1 MHAAPI
7 VRRHAVVL
15 RTENIRERES
25 MSAGRLA
32 GAVAIVTGASAGI
45 GETTAITF
53 GREGAKVVVVGRTQ
67 GELQRV
73 AGIITA
79 AGGEAMVVQADV
91 TRTAD
96 VEAMVK
102 AVMDCHGRIDV
113 LVNGVGGW
121 TKLSPITEISDEDW
135 DEVMTLNLTSMFR
148 CVRAVSKVMIA
159 QKRGRIIN
167 MSSQSGVGPN
177 AGTNSNI
184 PYACS
189 KAAVIAFTKHLAK
202 QLGPDGITVNT
213 VSPGT
218 TLTARVAKVWDLPTQ
233 QKKAATNPLRC
244 LVEPQDSANACLFLA
259 SDEAHHITGMN
270 MNVNAGSSMV

>member
-1 MHAAPI
+1 
-7 VRRHAVVL
+7 
-15 RTENIRERES
+15 

-53 GREGAKVVVVGRTQ
+53 GREGAKVVVVGRTEK
-67 GELQRV
+67 ELQRV
-73 AGIITA
+73 AGIIAA
-79 AGGEAMVVQADV
+79 AGGEAIAVRADV
-91 TRTAD
+91 TRTVD

-102 AVMDCHGRIDV
+102 AVMDRYGRIDV

-121 TKLSPITEISDEDW
+121 TKLAPVTEISDDDW
-135 DEVMTLNLTSMFR
+135 DEVLTLNLTSTFR
-148 CVRAVSKVMIA
+148 CVRAVAKIMIA

-167 MSSQSGVGPN
+167 MASQSGVGPN

-233 QKKAATNPLRC
+233 QKKASTNPLRC
-244 LVEPQDSANACLFLA
+244 LVEPQDSADACLFLA
-259 SDEAHHITGMN
+259 SDEARHITGMN
-270 MNVNAGSSMV
+270 QIGRAHV

>member
-1 MHAAPI
+1 
-7 VRRHAVVL
+7 
-15 RTENIRERES
+15 
-25 MSAGRLA
+25 MSAGRVA

-53 GREGAKVVVVGRTQ
+53 GREGAKVVVVGRTEM
-67 GELQRV
+67 ELQRV
-73 AGIITA
+73 AGIIVA
-79 AGGEAMVVQADV
+79 AGGEAITVRADV

-102 AVMDCHGRIDV
+102 AVMDRYGRIDI

-121 TKLSPITEISDEDW
+121 TTLAPVTEISDDDW
-135 DEVMTLNLTSMFR
+135 DEVLKRNLTSTFR
-148 CVRAVSKVMIA
+148 CVRAVAKIMIA

-167 MSSQSGVGPN
+167 MASQSGVGPN
-177 AGTNSNI
+177 PGTNSNI

-244 LVEPQDSANACLFLA
+244 LVEPQDSADACLFLA
-259 SDEAHHITGMN
+259 SDEARHITGIN
-270 MNVNAGSSMV
+270 LNVNAGSSMV

>member
-1 MHAAPI
+1 
-7 VRRHAVVL
+7 
-15 RTENIRERES
+15 

-53 GREGAKVVVVGRTQ
+53 GREGAKVVVVGRTEM
-67 GELQRV
+67 ELQRV
-73 AGIITA
+73 AGMIAA
-79 AGGEAMVVQADV
+79 AGGEAMAVRADV

-102 AVMDCHGRIDV
+102 AVMDRYGRIDI

-121 TKLSPITEISDEDW
+121 TKQAPVTEISDEDW
-135 DEVMTLNLTSMFR
+135 DEVLTRNLTSTFR
-148 CVRAVSKVMIA
+148 CVRAVAKIMIA
-159 QKRGRIIN
+159 QKHGRIIN
-167 MSSQSGVGPN
+167 MASQSGVGPN
-177 AGTNSNI
+177 PGTNSNI

-244 LVEPQDSANACLFLA
+244 LVEPQDSADACLFLA
-259 SDEAHHITGMN
+259 SDEARHITGIN
-270 MNVNAGSSMV
+270 LNVNAGSSMV

>member
-1 MHAAPI
+1 
-7 VRRHAVVL
+7 
-15 RTENIRERES
+15 

-32 GAVAIVTGASAGI
+32 GAVAIVTGAGAGI

-53 GREGAKVVVVGRTQ
+53 GREGAKVVVVGRTEK
-67 GELQRV
+67 ELQRV
-73 AGIITA
+73 AGIIAA
-79 AGGEAMVVQADV
+79 AGGEAMVVRTDV

-102 AVMDCHGRIDV
+102 AVMDRFGRIDV

-121 TKLSPITEISDEDW
+121 TKLAPVTEISDEDW
-135 DEVMTLNLTSMFR
+135 DEVLTRNLTSTFR
-148 CVRAVSKVMIA
+148 CVRAVAKIMIA

-167 MSSQSGVGPN
+167 MASQSGVGPN
-177 AGTNSNI
+177 PGTNSNI

-233 QKKAATNPLRC
+233 QKKASTNPLRC
-244 LVEPQDSANACLFLA
+244 LVEPQDSADACLFLA
-259 SDEAHHITGMN
+259 SDEARHITGMN